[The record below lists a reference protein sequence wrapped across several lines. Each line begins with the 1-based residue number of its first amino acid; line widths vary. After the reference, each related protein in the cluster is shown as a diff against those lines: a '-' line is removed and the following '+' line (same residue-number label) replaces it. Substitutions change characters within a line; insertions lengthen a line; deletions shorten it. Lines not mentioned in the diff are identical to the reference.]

1 MKVISKEVTG
11 LRLVIYL
18 EQGEADSLM
27 TLLYQTTSDLLL
39 DHNQLLIANTLMAA
53 LKGSDVAA
61 VHSHQSA

>member
-18 EQGEADSLM
+18 EQSEANSLT
-27 TLLYQTTSDLLL
+27 TLLYQTTSDLVL

-53 LKGSDVAA
+53 LKSSDATA